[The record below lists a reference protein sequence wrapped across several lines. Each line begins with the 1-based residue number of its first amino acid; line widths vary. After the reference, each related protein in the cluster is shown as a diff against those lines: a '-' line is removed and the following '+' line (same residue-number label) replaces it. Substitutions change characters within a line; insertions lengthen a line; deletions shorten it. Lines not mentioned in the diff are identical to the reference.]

1 MQRTVRQP
9 KLDIVRST
17 RTKSRIAMA
26 KYKSL
31 PASEAGNDA
40 EGFGAKPGMKESLNL
55 VNGVKAN

>member
-1 MQRTVRQP
+1 
-9 KLDIVRST
+9 
-17 RTKSRIAMA
+17 MA